1 MSRIPRHMLPGYT
14 EIRSPAASWITHTQ
28 CAEEIQRGEADRLLL
43 RRVGTGPRPGSGR
56 GGTEHFRL
64 GGVEVVGKRALHG
77 GLLAPLLRGLYLGT
91 GRVLDQL
98 IAADRLGRAGVS
110 TPAVLAV
117 GWRRILGP
125 LQAHAIITQAVLQ
138 AQNFY
143 EAAREDA
150 PWRRRRVAL
159 EKSADLIRAMHDAG
173 FVHSDLNVTNL
184 LIGRGGEGDRAQIVD
199 LDGGRFRRTVSIG
212 ERYANLARLL
222 RSYEKWIAGRFR
234 LSAREELGFLIRYCR
249 ADRDLVRLLQRRLQ
263 AYRGRLG
270 LRRIGWKYAP
280 QLAGDR
286 RPDRPSAPK

>member
-1 MSRIPRHMLPGYT
+1 
-14 EIRSPAASWITHTQ
+14 
-28 CAEEIQRGEADRLLL
+28 
-43 RRVGTGPRPGSGR
+43 
-56 GGTEHFRL
+56 
-64 GGVEVVGKRALHG
+64 VEVVGKRALHG
-77 GLLAPLLRGLYLGT
+77 GLLAPLLRGFYLGT
-91 GRVLDQL
+91 GRILDQL
-98 IAADRLGRAGVS
+98 VAADRLERAGVS

-138 AQNFY
+138 AQNLY

-150 PWRRRRVAL
+150 PWRRRRVVL
-159 EKSADLIRAMHDAG
+159 EKNADLIRAMHDAG

-199 LDGGRFRRTVSIG
+199 LDGGRFRRSVSIG

-222 RSYEKWIAGRFR
+222 RSYEKWIAGCFR
-234 LSAREELGFLIRYCR
+234 LSGREEIGFLRRYCR
-249 ADRDLVRLLQRRLQ
+249 ADRDLVRLLQCRLQ

-270 LRRIGWKYAP
+270 LRRIAWENAP
-280 QLAGDR
+280 RPAGDR